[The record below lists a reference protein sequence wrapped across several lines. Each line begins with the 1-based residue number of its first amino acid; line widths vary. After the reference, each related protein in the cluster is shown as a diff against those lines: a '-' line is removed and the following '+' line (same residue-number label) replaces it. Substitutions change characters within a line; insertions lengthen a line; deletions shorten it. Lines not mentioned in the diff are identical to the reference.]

1 MGLRSPERC
10 LVFKKYWLT
19 WYVIGRSV
27 NNGIFNQ
34 KYEINNKG
42 KYGKTCK

>member
-10 LVFKKYWLT
+10 LVFKSIVKHG
-19 WYVIGRSV
+19 VIGRSV